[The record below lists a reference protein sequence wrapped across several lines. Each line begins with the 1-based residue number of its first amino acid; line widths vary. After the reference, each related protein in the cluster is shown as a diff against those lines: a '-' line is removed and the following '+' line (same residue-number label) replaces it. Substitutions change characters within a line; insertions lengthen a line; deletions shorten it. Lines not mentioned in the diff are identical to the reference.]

1 MIKGVERP
9 AIMIV
14 CVGRAEREKKIAVAA
29 IKVIKFFMTFPYV
42 FETLTDLR
50 CRENIG

>member
-14 CVGRAEREKKIAVAA
+14 CVGRAEREIAVAA
-29 IKVIKFFMTFPYV
+29 MKVVKFFVTFAYV

-50 CRENIG
+50 RRENIG